1 MQQER
6 REPGR
11 RGRLSMAR
19 LLLALVIAVMGF
31 ALVAMP
37 DGTASAASAQAE
49 VKDKVKAKVK
59 QGVLEVTGTNAAEA
73 IDLRLEAGDPGQL
86 EVVVDTDVLKSF
98 RLARIDEIVV
108 EAKAGA
114 DVLRIDEA
122 NGVFTVGR
130 PTTLDGEDDKDLITG
145 GSGAETLKGGADD
158 DFVDGNRGDDTAFL
172 GAGDDVFRWDPGD
185 GSDRVEGESGKD
197 AMAFNGAGVAENID
211 ITANGERI
219 RFFRDIASITMD
231 LDDVEEIA
239 FEALGGP
246 DTVEAD
252 DLAGTDLAEL
262 NIDLEGTLG
271 SNTGDGQV
279 DTVQLRATGAADTIE
294 IAGAPGTVSV
304 VGLPYAA
311 TITNV
316 EPADALIVDALGGDD
331 SVSAATL
338 QATTVALSLEGG
350 AGEDTILG
358 SRGRDTLLGGSE
370 DDFVDGNQGD
380 DVGFLGAADDVFRWD
395 PGDGSDVV
403 EGQDGLDTLL
413 FNGAG
418 VAENI
423 DISANGQRVRFFR
436 NIASITMDLDDTEKI
451 FFQALGGVDNVVVSD
466 LSGTDVTEVVTDLA
480 AAIGGTAGDG
490 AADTVT
496 VDGTNGDD
504 VVVAQGQDGSATVLG
519 LAALVRV
526 EHAEPDRDRL
536 TVLARAGDDVVLAGG
551 LAASAILFAADGG
564 DGDDIL
570 VGGSGG
576 DALSGAAGDDVL
588 VGGPGADQLSCGD
601 GADTAISDAADTVA
615 ADCL

>member
-1 MQQER
+1 
-6 REPGR
+6 
-11 RGRLSMAR
+11 MAR
-19 LLLALVIAVMGF
+19 LLLVAAIAVMGF
-31 ALVAMP
+31 ALVAGP
-37 DGTASAASAQAE
+37 GGTASAAPAKVE
-49 VKDKVKAKVK
+49 VKEKVKAKVK
-59 QGVLEVTGTNAAEA
+59 RGVLEVTGSNAAET
-73 IDLRLEAGDPGQL
+73 IELRLEAGDPGRL
-86 EVVVDTDVLKSF
+86 EVVVDTEVLKSF
-98 RLARIDEIVV
+98 RLARIDEILV
-108 EAKAGA
+108 EARAGA

-130 PTTLDGEDDKDLITG
+130 PTTLDGEDDKDSING

-158 DFVDGNRGDDTAFL
+158 DFVDGNRGDDAAFL

-185 GSDRVEGESGKD
+185 GSDRVEGESGAD

-211 ITANGERI
+211 IAANGERI
-219 RFFRDIASITMD
+219 RFFRDVASITMD

-246 DTVEAD
+246 DTVEAES
-252 DLAGTDLAEL
+252 LAGTDLVEL
-262 NIDLEGTLG
+262 NVDLEGALG
-271 SNTGDGQV
+271 SNTGDGQI
-279 DTVQLRATGAADTIE
+279 DTVRLQATGAADTIE
-294 IAGAPGTVSV
+294 ITGAPGTASV
-304 VGLPYAA
+304 AGLPYTA
-311 TITNV
+311 TISNV
-316 EPADALIVDALGGDD
+316 EPNDALIVDALGGDD
-331 SVSAATL
+331 AVSAATL
-338 QATTVALSLEGG
+338 QASTVALSLEGG
-350 AGEDTILG
+350 AGKDTILG
-358 SRGRDTLLGGSE
+358 SRGRDILLGGSE
-370 DDFVDGNQGD
+370 DDFIDGNQGD

-418 VAENI
+418 AAENI

-436 NIASITMDLDDTEKI
+436 NVASITMDLDDTEKV
-451 FFQALGGVDNVVVSD
+451 FFQALGGADNVVVSD
-466 LSGTDVTEVVTDLA
+466 LSGTDLTEVVTDLA
-480 AAIGGTAGDG
+480 AAIGGSAGDG

-504 VVVAQGQDGSATVLG
+504 VIVVQGQDGTATVLG

-570 VGGSGG
+570 VGGPGG
-576 DALSGAAGDDVL
+576 ESLSGAAGDDVL

-601 GADTAISDAADTVA
+601 GDDTAISDAADTVA

>member
-1 MQQER
+1 
-6 REPGR
+6 
-11 RGRLSMAR
+11 MAR
-19 LLLALVIAVMGF
+19 LLLVAAIAVMGF
-31 ALVAMP
+31 ALVAGP
-37 DGTASAASAQAE
+37 GGTASAAPAKVE
-49 VKDKVKAKVK
+49 VKEKVKAKVK
-59 QGVLEVTGTNAAEA
+59 RGVLEVTGSNAAET
-73 IDLRLEAGDPGQL
+73 IELRLEAGDPGRL
-86 EVVVDTDVLKSF
+86 EVVVDTEVLKSF
-98 RLARIDEIVV
+98 RLARIDEILV
-108 EAKAGA
+108 EARAGA

-130 PTTLDGEDDKDLITG
+130 PTTLDGEDDKDSING

-185 GSDRVEGESGKD
+185 GSDRVEGESGAD

-211 ITANGERI
+211 IAANGERI
-219 RFFRDIASITMD
+219 RFFRDVASITMD

-246 DTVEAD
+246 DTVEAES
-252 DLAGTDLAEL
+252 LAGTDLVEL
-262 NIDLEGTLG
+262 NVDLEGALG
-271 SNTGDGQV
+271 SNTGDGQI
-279 DTVQLRATGAADTIE
+279 DTVRLQATGAADTIE
-294 IAGAPGTVSV
+294 ITGAPGTASV
-304 VGLPYAA
+304 AGLPYTA
-311 TITNV
+311 TISNV
-316 EPADALIVDALGGDD
+316 EPNDALIVDALGGDD
-331 SVSAATL
+331 AVSAATL
-338 QATTVALSLEGG
+338 QASTVALSLEGG
-350 AGEDTILG
+350 AGKDTILG
-358 SRGRDTLLGGSE
+358 SRGRDILLGGSE
-370 DDFVDGNQGD
+370 DDFIDGNQGD

-418 VAENI
+418 AAENI

-436 NIASITMDLDDTEKI
+436 NVASITMDLDDTEKV
-451 FFQALGGVDNVVVSD
+451 FFQALGGADNVVVSD
-466 LSGTDVTEVVTDLA
+466 LSGTDLTEVVTDLA
-480 AAIGGTAGDG
+480 AAIGGSAGDG

-504 VVVAQGQDGSATVLG
+504 VIVVQGQDGTATVLG

-570 VGGSGG
+570 VGGPGG
-576 DALSGAAGDDVL
+576 ESLSGAAGDDVL

-601 GADTAISDAADTVA
+601 GDDTAISDAADTVA

>member
-130 PTTLDGEDDKDLITG
+130 PTTLDGEDDKDLIAG

-311 TITNV
+311 TISNV